1 MPLIDLQTDLTS
13 LKFGKDRPGG
23 GSSREPFVQGKSL
36 DKRIKN
42 DGIETLAS
50 TGGPDMFIRGGFKAA
65 TSTAD
70 DLVRLGKYFST
81 VEGGLFTFQQ
91 NTLSATGVRI
101 YGGYPVNVRAQNSFR
116 LNDGVYTPLSTLA
129 AAAGISIGGHP
140 NKQGTDPTGLTSL
153 GRPEYLKLLNGND
166 DNFITLDDSIR
177 SSNKNRLVYLYRSKI
192 INKDGSNDT
201 ELYSY
206 LGGPNAG
213 KGSLKTIIKTASDRT
228 FGQFEDFFFNDRTNQ
243 YVPEPGSF
251 RSFFT
256 NEFSSNVVSLYNN
269 KLGTPNG
276 NLLYTL
282 EGGTG
287 VGNVNIL
294 VDQQTQTEGR
304 KPIGQGSIATPYST
318 FDQSQI
324 QSFDPKGDSIV
335 GTVQDFRKSLKF
347 KPTSTISDSPD
358 YKTQNIE
365 QRVSL
370 GDPGARGVDRSNYT
384 KGITKFGKPDPLD
397 KVNALYLYKSENV
410 TSDKRKNDLV
420 KFRIAI
426 IDNDNPKLK
435 TFAHFRAFI
444 DGFSDSMS
452 AQWNNF
458 KYTGRGEDFYT
469 YQGFSASYGI
479 DFTVVAQ
486 SIQELSIQYQKLN
499 YIKSTLAPDY
509 SKEGYMRG
517 NIAQL
522 TMGGYLYE
530 MPGIIESFN
539 ITIPNDTT
547 WEIGIPASQA
557 QSTEAAGSNGFTDSN
572 VKEMPHRV
580 TVSMTFKPI
589 YKFLPETV
597 KNINGGG
604 NITQRFISLEDADGK
619 TSNNLYANGVSAL
632 YKPGKGTTDIEN
644 ITLDTSGLETLE
656 LEEIEE
662 EFDGETFINL
672 EAERA
677 AVNEIINQRF

>member
-42 DGIETLAS
+42 DGVETLAS

-65 TSTAD
+65 TSTAQ
-70 DLVRLGKYFST
+70 DLERLGKYFST
-81 VEGGLFTFQQ
+81 VEGGLFTVQQ

-129 AAAGISIGGHP
+129 AATGISIGGHP
-140 NKQGTDPTGLTSL
+140 NKQGTDPTGLTSY
-153 GRPEYLKLLNGND
+153 GRPEYLKLLNGD
-166 DNFITLDDSIR
+166 DGNLITLDDSIK
-177 SSNKNRLVYLYRSKI
+177 SNNKNRLWHLYQTKI
-192 INKDGSNDT
+192 ISKNGSEDT

-213 KGSLKTIIKTASDRT
+213 KNGSLKTIIKTASDRT
-228 FGQFEDFFFNDRTNQ
+228 FGQYEDYFFGQPNSRLGNYLPIIGQ
-243 YVPEPGSF
+243 PELK
-251 RSFFT
+251 
-256 NEFSSNVVSLYNN
+256 SSQLTSLYNT
-269 KLGTPNG
+269 KLGTPQG
-276 NLLYTL
+276 LVFDTYD
-282 EGGTG
+282 GG
-287 VGNVNIL
+287 VGIGKVNL
-294 VDQQTQTEGR
+294 KVQSQTQTSGR
-304 KPIGQGSIATPYST
+304 QDLLNNNGALTYSVFTQNQIQDAVPIGNGSTNKVT
-318 FDQSQI
+318 
-324 QSFDPKGDSIV
+324 
-335 GTVQDFRKSLKF
+335 DFRKSLLY
-347 KPTSTISDSPD
+347 KPKSIISDSPD
-358 YKTQNIE
+358 YTTKNIE
-365 QRVSL
+365 NRVNL
-370 GDPGARGVDRSNYT
+370 GNPGARGVLQDRSNYT
-384 KGITKFGKPDPLD
+384 KGNPANKGGLD
-397 KVNALYLYKSENV
+397 KTNSLYLYRSENV
-410 TSDKRKNDLV
+410 TTDKRKNDLV

-426 IDNDNPKLK
+426 IDNNNPKVK

-547 WEIGIPASQA
+547 WEIGVPASQE

-604 NITQRFISLEDADGK
+604 DITQRFISLEDADGK
-619 TSNNLYANGVSAL
+619 TANNLYANGINPEF
-632 YKPGKGTTDIEN
+632 KPGAGTINELDESPEVSVATDDQVN
-644 ITLDTSGLETLE
+644 SLLA
-656 LEEIEE
+656 EI
-662 EFDGETFINL
+662 DNANATGDVL
-672 EAERA
+672 RP
-677 AVNEIINQRF
+677 